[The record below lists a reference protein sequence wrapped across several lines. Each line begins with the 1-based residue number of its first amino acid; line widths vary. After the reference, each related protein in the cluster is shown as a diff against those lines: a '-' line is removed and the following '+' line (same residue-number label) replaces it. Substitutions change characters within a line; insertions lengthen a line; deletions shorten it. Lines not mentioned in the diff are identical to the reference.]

1 LPSRR
6 GKFSSSLSPFGGLV
20 SDLSQYQVA
29 PVAQPPTPTP
39 TPSGAYPT
47 PSGAYPTPP
56 DDGHRL
62 GIIAPEPTAPPMGWT
77 TTFNDDGTVTVAP
90 PVRPTVAPEPH
101 VLPQPVVPQPAV
113 PMIIYGLGDL
123 GDPSWWW

>member
-6 GKFSSSLSPFGGLV
+6 GKFSSSLRPFGGLV
-20 SDLSQYQVA
+20 SDLSVYQLAEPA
-29 PVAQPPTPTP
+29 PAYAPAAPAPTP
-39 TPSGAYPT
+39 TPSGAYPA
-47 PSGAYPTPP
+47 PYN
-56 DDGHRL
+56 DDGRRL
-62 GIIAPEPTAPPMGWT
+62 GIIAPEPTAPPAGWT

-101 VLPQPVVPQPAV
+101 VLPQPVIPQPAV
-113 PMIIYGLGDL
+113 PMFIYGLGDL